1 MIRAPRVTI
10 RPAAMRAAVDTVEA
24 AYPAEGCGLLL
35 GHARGDGIEVTETV
49 ASINLA
55 PDPRRAFEIDP
66 ALRLRLQ
73 RRSRE
78 DGTAPVIGLYHG
90 HPDMAA
96 APSAAD
102 LAGAWEAGLIWV
114 IFRVEDGQMIEARCW
129 QLAADGSCFTEGLL
143 RVGEGRPA
151 AYGPPR
157 PVEP

>member
-35 GHARGDGIEVTETV
+35 GHARADGIEVVETV

-78 DGTAPVIGLYHG
+78 DGTPPVIGLYHG

-96 APSAAD
+96 SPSAAD
-102 LAGAWEAGLIWV
+102 LAGAWETGLIWV
-114 IFRVEDGQMIEARCW
+114 IFRVEDGQMIEARSW

>member
-1 MIRAPRVTI
+1 MIRAPRVMI

-35 GHARGDGIEVTETV
+35 GHARADGIEVTETV

>member
-35 GHARGDGIEVTETV
+35 GHVRADGIEVTEAV

-78 DGTAPVIGLYHG
+78 GGARVIGLYHG

-96 APSAAD
+96 SPSAAD
-102 LAGAWEAGLIWV
+102 LAGAWEAGLIWM
-114 IFRVEDGQMIEARCW
+114 ILRVEDGQMIEARCW
-129 QLAADGSCFTEGLL
+129 RLAADGSCFTEGVL
-143 RVGEGRPA
+143 RVGEDRPV

>member
-10 RPAAMRAAVDTVEA
+10 RPTAMRAAADTVEA

-35 GHARGDGIEVTETV
+35 GHVRAALIEVVEAV
-49 ASINLA
+49 ASINVA
-55 PDPRRAFEIDP
+55 PDPRRSFEIDP

-78 DGTAPVIGLYHG
+78 DGAAPVIGLYHG

-96 APSAAD
+96 SPSAAD
-102 LAGAWEAGLIWV
+102 LAGAWEAGLIWM
-114 IFRVEDGQMIEARCW
+114 ILRVEDGQMIEARCW
-129 QLAADGSCFTEGLL
+129 RLAADGSCFTECLL
-143 RVGEGRPA
+143 GVGEARPA

>member
-10 RPAAMRAAVDTVEA
+10 RPAAMRAAVDTIEA

-35 GHARGDGIEVTETV
+35 GHARADGIEVTETV